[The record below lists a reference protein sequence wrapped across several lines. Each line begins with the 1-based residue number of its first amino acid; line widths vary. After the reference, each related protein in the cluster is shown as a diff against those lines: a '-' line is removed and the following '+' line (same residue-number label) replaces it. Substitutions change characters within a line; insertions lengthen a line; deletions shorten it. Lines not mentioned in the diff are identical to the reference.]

1 MPNQSMV
8 GGVLLVVTHSGD
20 ETYGDVKTPGNN
32 VRGRIVRSETCGE
45 VTHGVGT
52 HRPCTIATRRSLFD
66 IYNRRRKISH
76 TVSLTT

>member
-32 VRGRIVRSETCGE
+32 VRGRIVRGETCGE
-45 VTHGVGT
+45 VTHGDSS
-52 HRPCTIATRRSLFD
+52 SL
-66 IYNRRRKISH
+66 YNCDQEKF
-76 TVSLTT
+76 V